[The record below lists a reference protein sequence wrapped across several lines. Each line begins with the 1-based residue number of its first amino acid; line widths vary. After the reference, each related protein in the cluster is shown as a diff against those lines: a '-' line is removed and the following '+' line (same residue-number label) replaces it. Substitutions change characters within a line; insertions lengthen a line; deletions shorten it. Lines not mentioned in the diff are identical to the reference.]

1 MIDKYNYPNDSPNE
15 CCKNFL
21 KNMDFVPSGTFLN
34 VLLVQIELICL
45 NVINLLRGEMNGM
58 EYEKMQ

>member
-21 KNMDFVPSGTFLN
+21 KNMDFVPSGTFFKCPTCANRIDMLECN
-34 VLLVQIELICL
+34 KFTK
-45 NVINLLRGEMNGM
+45 R
-58 EYEKMQ
+58 